1 MTHLDTTLST
11 KLTDIADRALT
22 RRLWPT
28 EAFEYGRVARD
39 GKVLVNFSGND
50 YLGLSRHPLVR
61 QAAADAALHWGAGS
75 GGSRLVTGSYP
86 LLHDAE
92 HKLAAF
98 KGKEAALLFGSGYLA
113 NTGVIPALAT
123 QGDLI
128 LMDELAH
135 ASMHAG
141 CRISHA
147 TTMLFRHND
156 VDDLAR
162 LLTTQRGSYRN
173 TLVLTEGV
181 FSMDGDRA
189 PVKDM
194 LALANAHDAW
204 LMVDDAHGLGVVEE
218 GRGAGYWNGEKLDVP
233 IMMGTLSKAL
243 GSYGGVVAGSR
254 TLIDFLINRA
264 RGLIY
269 TTSPSAPSIAAAM
282 KALEIIN
289 DTPFLADGLMNKTKL
304 FTDALGL
311 AAPQS
316 AIVPIMIGAPEQA
329 VEAQTLLEQDGFL
342 VGAMRPPTVPK
353 GTSRLRITLNAL
365 IADED
370 IVNLA
375 NTIKQRKI
383 MQ

>member
-1 MTHLDTTLST
+1 MTHLDATLAT
-11 KLTDIADRALT
+11 KLADIEDRTLT
-22 RRLWPT
+22 RRLCPT
-28 EAFEYGRVARD
+28 EAFEYGRVARN

-61 QAAADAALHWGAGS
+61 QAAADAAMQWGTGS

-86 LLHDAE
+86 LLHEAE
-92 HKLAAF
+92 HTFAAF

-123 QGDLI
+123 EGDLI

-141 CRISHA
+141 ARISQA

-156 VDDLAR
+156 VDDLTR
-162 LLTTQRGSYRN
+162 LLNTHRGAYRN
-173 TLVLTEGV
+173 ALVLTEGV

-194 LALANAHDAW
+194 LSLSNAHDAW
-204 LMVDDAHGLGVVEE
+204 LMVDDAHGFGVVEG
-218 GRGAGYWNGEKLDVP
+218 GRGSGYWNGEKLDVP
-233 IMMGTLSKAL
+233 ILMGTLSKAL

-282 KALEIIN
+282 KALEVLSE
-289 DTPFLADGLMNKTKL
+289 TPFLPDAPMTKAKL
-304 FTDALGL
+304 LSDSLGL

-316 AIVPIMIGAPEQA
+316 AIVPILIGAPESA
-329 VEAQTLLEQDGFL
+329 LDAQRQLEDEGFL

-365 IADED
+365 ISDED
-370 IVNLA
+370 VVNLA

-383 MQ
+383 IE